1 MDARGWKRS
10 RAFLS
15 NRRRKETSTPSARA
29 VLLGAMAEQKRWT
42 QTDITELRARL
53 ELGDTAEAIGELLD
67 RSTVD
72 IFGMMSRLSLRV
84 RTSS

>member
-1 MDARGWKRS
+1 MRAAGNGRVHFYPTGGEKKRQ
-10 RAFLS
+10 L
-15 NRRRKETSTPSARA
+15 RRRA